1 MTVTDVDTMTT
12 ARRPV
17 PPARGESHLR
27 RVLGAEWIKTRSIRS
42 TQWSLVALAVATIGI
57 SILACARTSARWSA
71 MPLDQ
76 QQSTDV
82 TNLSLNGWYL
92 GQLIVGVL
100 GVLAITSEY
109 GNGMIRTTLAAV
121 PQRRLLL
128 AAKALVLGAVVLGV
142 ALVLSFASFL
152 IGQAF
157 LASTGHGASLGNGD
171 VLRAVVGAA
180 LYATTIALLGFGLGA
195 LFRSTAGAVS
205 GLFGILFLPPVLAE
219 AFSGSWHRTIQRYAP
234 MNAGSR
240 ILAVLPSQNALGP
253 WAGMAVLAGYTAV
266 VLVAAFW
273 IVRHRDA

>member
-1 MTVTDVDTMTT
+1 MTVTDVETVATT
-12 ARRPV
+12 V
-17 PPARGESHLR
+17 PPVRQFERESHLR
-27 RVLGAEWIKTRSIRS
+27 RVVGAEWIKTRSIRS

-57 SILACARTSARWSA
+57 AVLACAREAAHWNLMS
-71 MPLDQ
+71 LDDQ
-76 QQSTDV
+76 RSTDV

-92 GQLIVGVL
+92 GQLVVGVL

-109 GNGMIRTTLAAV
+109 GNGMIRTTFAAV

-128 AAKALVLGAVVLGV
+128 AAKAVVLGAVVLVVG
-142 ALVLSFASFL
+142 LVLSFASFL
-152 IGQAF
+152 IGQTL
-157 LASTGHGASLGNGD
+157 LAGTHFGATLSNGD

-180 LYATTIALLGFGLGA
+180 LYATTIALLGLGLGA

-205 GLFGILFLPPVLAE
+205 GLFGVLFLPPVLAE

-240 ILAVLPSQNALGP
+240 ILTVLPSQNALSP
-253 WAGMAVLAGYTAV
+253 WTGMAVLAGCTAA

-273 IVRHRDA
+273 IVHHRDA

>member
-1 MTVTDVDTMTT
+1 MTALDVDAVTG
-12 ARRPV
+12 
-17 PPARGESHLR
+17 ARGIHVR

-42 TQWSLVALAVATIGI
+42 TQWSLLALVVLTIGI
-57 SILACARTSARWSA
+57 GVLICARTASRWDFMS
-71 MPLDQ
+71 LGDQ
-76 QQSTDV
+76 RTTDV

-92 GQLIVGVL
+92 GQLVVGVL

-109 GNGMIRTTLAAV
+109 GNGMIRTTFAAV

-128 AAKALVLGAVVLGV
+128 AAKAMVIGTVALGFG
-142 ALVLSFASFL
+142 LVLSFAAFL

-180 LYATTIALLGFGLGA
+180 LYATTVALLGFGLGA
-195 LFRSTAGAVS
+195 LFRSTAGAVT
-205 GLFGILFLPPVLAE
+205 GLFGVLFLPPVLAE
-219 AFSGSWHRTIQRYAP
+219 GFTGSWHRTIQRYSP

-240 ILAVLPSQNALGP
+240 ILTALPSKNALGP
-253 WAGMAVLAGYTAV
+253 WAGLGVLAAYTAV